1 MKAEEALEICKNLNS
16 DRYSPQEKLRG
27 ITEAWKYTS
36 RSSLTKPVMANIITF
51 LLAHPSWKIE
61 GTQEQIPNAKF
72 LPVLSARC
80 QEILKWRYGQ
90 MDGVRRTLYEIGE
103 IYGVTRERVRQLEYR
118 SLSTLSWYAKNQHHP
133 EVKEKLRMYGIEVD
147 DEKTD

>member
-36 RSSLTKPVMANIITF
+36 RSGLTKPVMANIITF
-51 LLAHPSWKIE
+51 LLAHPSWRIE
-61 GTQEQIPNAKF
+61 SIQEQIPNAKF

-90 MDGVRRTLYEIGE
+90 MDGISRTLREVGDMYE
-103 IYGVTRERVRQLEYR
+103 VASERIRQLEYK
-118 SLSTLSWYAKNQHHP
+118 SLGDLSWYAKNQHQP

-147 DEKTD
+147 DENTD